1 MSHQFF
7 GQSLADFEIHKTLGR
22 GAKSHVYEVSSRKS
36 GSHYALKIIDKSK
49 LQGQNLTERLKD
61 EIEIQSGL
69 QHENILQLYEW
80 FEDADSYYLVL
91 ELCKGGELGT
101 FLKKSG
107 KLSEKLTK
115 RFMKDLLNGL
125 QYLHS

>member
-1 MSHQFF
+1 M
-7 GQSLADFEIHKTLGR
+7 
-22 GAKSHVYEVSSRKS
+22 YEVSSRKS
-36 GSHYALKIIDKSK
+36 GWHYALKIIDKSK